1 MTQGHQRRSPC
12 EKCLAPAN
20 LWAPSH
26 VDTSMSILSA
36 SRGRG
41 NSRRGGHGLTACF
54 SGIVLAF
61 AACDSPHTTT
71 VKNAVHPSTSTTRP
85 TPATTTTVTAV
96 QTTTTTMVPQ
106 VVASIRCQPSDL
118 SVTLGPPVS
127 EETEQDSLL
136 VEITNKSGDACYLF
150 GYPGISFYDS
160 EGALLPLAYE
170 RTGDQMVTSA
180 PPQRV
185 SLAAG
190 GTAYVL
196 MNESSAS
203 ICVGPESVSA
213 ATLNVIPPDTTS
225 SFTLDLQGQ
234 RNIYACSGPT
244 PARDPLAISPV
255 EQSAEDT
262 FAPLPTP

>member
-1 MTQGHQRRSPC
+1 
-12 EKCLAPAN
+12 
-20 LWAPSH
+20 
-26 VDTSMSILSA
+26 
-36 SRGRG
+36 
-41 NSRRGGHGLTACF
+41 
-54 SGIVLAF
+54 
-61 AACDSPHTTT
+61 
-71 VKNAVHPSTSTTRP
+71 
-85 TPATTTTVTAV
+85 
-96 QTTTTTMVPQ
+96 MVPQ
-106 VVASIRCQPSDL
+106 VIASIRCQPSEL

-234 RNIYACSGPT
+234 RNIFACSGPT
-244 PARDPLAISPV
+244 PATDPLAISPV
-255 EQSAEDT
+255 EQSADDT